1 MKRPASLHDPLE
13 ETMENPDLPPV
24 AAAMPGSGT
33 RAASRPA
40 RRGLGVTL
48 LLVAFLV
55 AAVFVARLMA

>member
-24 AAAMPGSGT
+24 AALPGSSA
-33 RAASRPA
+33 RAASRSA

-55 AAVFVARLMA
+55 AAVFVARLVA